1 MSGSSPNVFH
11 IIRLTFS
18 RSSINGTRHV
28 ETEEKINARQRK
40 KKTAHD
46 LHGAGIAGDETL
58 KWPFPR
64 SGHGSPQTR
73 AARDGKLVLVCWIMA
88 CKFKI
93 EVGGLPQ
100 THLDTSQHG

>member
-11 IIRLTFS
+11 IIRLAFA

-28 ETEEKINARQRK
+28 ETKEKINARQRK
-40 KKTAHD
+40 KK
-46 LHGAGIAGDETL
+46 LHTICMEPELQGRDAQVAVS
-58 KWPFPR
+58 PR